1 MNFRVG
7 SRKEPQLIV
16 VSLVDVILQLV
27 IFLLLTTTFKAVEGK
42 VDLSLPEAGAAVK
55 AVAGGLV
62 VELDEEGN
70 LTVDGNA
77 ATRGDLEE
85 ALRRE
90 AAGDVE
96 SRVLIRADRGAL
108 HGDVVAILDSAR
120 RHELRKISVAVIPS
134 SGEIRTGPPDGAHS
148 PGRGTREGS

>member
-42 VDLSLPEAGAAVK
+42 VDLSLPEVGAAVK

-70 LTVDGNA
+70 LTVDGSA

-134 SGEIRTGPPDGAHS
+134 SGGIRTGTPADAHS